1 MPRRIVKYTSIDPYY
16 SDQTH
21 SYIALTW
28 DDVDA
33 MEMEQ
38 EAYMAYGHPM
48 GLSAIYNTE
57 IISEE
62 E

>member
-1 MPRRIVKYTSIDPYY
+1 MADDMIIRRMT
-16 SDQTH
+16 
-21 SYIALTW
+21 L

-48 GLSAIYNTE
+48 GLSGIYKKE
-57 IISEE
+57 IIKEE

>member
-1 MPRRIVKYTSIDPYY
+1 MPKRIVKYTSIDPYY

-33 MEMEQ
+33 
-38 EAYMAYGHPM
+38 
-48 GLSAIYNTE
+48 LE
-57 IISEE
+57 IE
-62 E
+62 

>member
-1 MPRRIVKYTSIDPYY
+1 MPKRIVKHTSIDPYY
-16 SDQTH
+16 PEQTH

-38 EAYMAYGHPM
+38 EEYMAYGHPL
-48 GLSAIYNTE
+48 GLSSIYQTE
-57 IISEE
+57 IIIE
-62 E
+62 